1 MPVSRKR
8 IRKQARKAAM
18 TGKFP
23 LWVRTEK
30 GFGLEKSE
38 QNIRA
43 EAEAQKSYG
52 ELDRESRWGYFRT
65 SLSNVENNLQFSIT
79 GWIESRIKNHTPQ
92 NPLKILDLGCGAG
105 TVLGELKQIFGDRIR
120 TVGQVLEKSPGEK
133 YQGIDRIA
141 EGPFPQKR
149 LHESFDIIFS
159 HMGSIDYSR
168 LPLQAIEET
177 AKLLKHG
184 GIAIVGLEANSPLS
198 ERAIKTILMQNGI
211 KNPEIYKTS
220 KSIVSQG
227 IVIPRAGYFLR
238 FSKPQLRKLP

>member
-8 IRKQARKAAM
+8 IRKQARKAAV

-23 LWVRTEK
+23 LRLRTEER
-30 GFGLEKSE
+30 FGLEKSE

-43 EAEAQKSYG
+43 EAEAQKSYR

-65 SLSNVENNLQFSIT
+65 SLPNVENSLQFSIT

-92 NPLKILDLGCGAG
+92 NPLKVLDLGCGAG
-105 TVLGELKQIFGDRIR
+105 TALGELKQRFRDRIR

-133 YQGIDRIA
+133 YQGIDRLA
-141 EGPFPQKR
+141 EGSFPQKR
-149 LHESFDIIFS
+149 LHESFDLIFS
-159 HMGSIDYSR
+159 HMGSTDYTK
-168 LPLQAIEET
+168 LQLHTIEET
-177 AKLLKHG
+177 LKLLKPG
-184 GIAIVGLEANSPLS
+184 GIAIVGLSSVSPLS

-211 KNPEIYKTS
+211 KNSEIYCS
-220 KSIVSQG
+220 
-227 IVIPRAGYFLR
+227 PRIGYFLR